1 MPKTLLTNRVNGK
14 TKTYAVPATPALAE
28 AFATEFLAGEYA
40 IYKSVAKVGNDTVAV
55 APTLISVKFWADA
68 NPNNKGFANFVIPS
82 TKTESDL
89 FAAMVG
95 LTLNGIKID
104 QVASMSQR
112 ICEKF

>member
-14 TKTYAVPATPALAE
+14 TKTYAIPASPALA
-28 AFATEFLAGEYA
+28 ADFAATFLDGEYA
-40 IYKSVAKVGNDTVAV
+40 VYKSVGKHGSDVVTV
-55 APTLISVKFWADA
+55 APTLISVKFWADT
-68 NPNNKGFANFVIPS
+68 NPNAKGFANFVLPS
-82 TKTESDL
+82 TKTENDL
-89 FAAMVG
+89 FAAMIG